1 MRTLACFL
9 ALLALA
15 AAPDVGYRDAV
26 ELLHPTADP
35 ERSRDALECQTRGD
49 EAARIR
55 CLVERRYS
63 VDAEAR
69 ALALSLFDRT
79 GSIAG
84 LEVEQDFD
92 GGYRGML
99 HLVPVL
105 PVARERRHLA
115 WITSA
120 TFAID
125 GFLDEVRRRAP
136 ESVRYRAT
144 PLVFRFFRSV
154 RRTTPSAYASG
165 WTVAYNVA
173 GSLHRSETAVRDT
186 LFHEVFHLNDAAH
199 GGWSEGALEPLVA
212 SIRRR
217 CGTNSRCLAPYAPNA
232 TKVRGGTYYAFQP
245 GNDVREYAAELAIR
259 YFHEQEAA
267 MRGSALRAP
276 PFRCGSRENREAY
289 DALSA
294 EFFGGLDLLPRCTHE
309 P

>member
-1 MRTLACFL
+1 MRTLAAFL

-15 AAPDVGYRDAV
+15 AAPDVGFRDAV

-49 EAARIR
+49 ETARIR
-55 CLVERRYS
+55 CLLERRYA

-69 ALALSLFDRT
+69 SLALSLFDRT

-92 GGYRGML
+92 GGYRGIL

-105 PVARERRHLA
+105 PIGPERRHLA
-115 WITSA
+115 WVTSG
-120 TFAID
+120 TLSID
-125 GFLDEVRRRAP
+125 SFLDEVGRRAP
-136 ESVRYRAT
+136 AAIRYRT
-144 PLVFRFFRSV
+144 KPLVFRFFRSV

-173 GSLHRSETAVRDT
+173 GSLHRSEGAVRDT

-199 GGWSEGALEPLVA
+199 GDWSTGALAPLVE

-217 CGTNSRCLAPYAPNA
+217 CGANSRCLAPYAPNS

-267 MRGSALRAP
+267 MRGAPPRMP

-289 DALSA
+289 EALAA
-294 EFFGGLDLLPRCTHE
+294 EFFGGLDLLPACARE